1 MKIKLTT
8 ISIIFLLAGCA
19 TDGTEGTS
27 TGAKSTQEVREAIAR
42 ERDEIAKERQA
53 ITRQASNPTVS
64 EDYRIGV
71 DDMVKVDVWKNP
83 DLSVEVPVRPDGMIS
98 VPLIGDVAAGGK
110 LPSEVAELIK
120 GKLSVYIRK
129 PEVTVILSQLKS
141 HEFISRVRVTGAVNT
156 PSSMPF
162 RQGMT
167 VLDAVLEAGGI
178 NKFANANK
186 TKLYRKQG
194 AKSVLKPVK
203 LKNILK
209 KGDLATNYDL
219 LPGDVITVPERGF

>member
-1 MKIKLTT
+1 MKLKLTA

-19 TDGTEGTS
+19 SDGIETTDS
-27 TGAKSTQEVREAIAR
+27 GARSTQEVREAMAR
-42 ERDEIAKERQA
+42 ESQSAAQS
-53 ITRQASNPTVS
+53 ASNPTVAK
-64 EDYRIGV
+64 DYKIGV

-98 VPLIGDVAAGGK
+98 VPLIGDVAAGGR

-120 GKLSVYIRK
+120 EKLSVYIRK
-129 PEVTVILSQLKS
+129 PEVTVILSQLNS
-141 HEFISRVRVTGAVNT
+141 HEFISRVRVTGAVNE
-156 PSSMPF
+156 PSSMAY

-167 VLDAVLEAGGI
+167 VLDAVLEAGGV
-178 NKFANANK
+178 NKFANSNK

-194 AKSVLKPVK
+194 DKSILMPVK

-209 KGDLATNYDL
+209 KGDLGTNYDL